1 MNNNKCVICFKV
13 KGKRICKLKESS
25 FVCPRCCAEIRNTDC
40 SGCSHYIQA
49 AKHSLQKM
57 KKSKSK
63 EFTVI
68 IDPEIDDAVD
78 KALALVERGDIEAGE
93 KSLIDLIKIHPHL
106 HIVQYGMGTVLA
118 MKGNYAESIVHFD
131 NCLEIFPY
139 FAEAWFNRGNS
150 YKNLFN
156 IGEAIRSFQKV
167 IEFGDSQDDFVKSSK
182 QIINHMAQ
190 SIFKDTGLSLDLYV
204 KSMDDFNNAF
214 SIMQNR
220 EYERAIAEFQNVL
233 KLNKTNAQTHGNLG
247 LCYAFLG
254 HKEKAIQAFDQALA
268 IDPEYE
274 PATMNKAIVLSLKNG
289 EKLPDDSVKTIE
301 YYKEVA
307 EERIK

>member
-1 MNNNKCVICFKV
+1 MKNNKCVICHKE
-13 KGKRICKLKESS
+13 KGKRLCKQRERS
-25 FVCPRCCAEIRNTDC
+25 FVCPRCCAKIRNGDC
-40 SGCSHYIQA
+40 DGCFHYVQA
-49 AKHSLQKM
+49 AKHSLEKM
-57 KKSKSK
+57 KKMKFK
-63 EFTVI
+63 EFTAISVS
-68 IDPEIDDAVD
+68 EINDAVD
-78 KALALVERGDIEAGE
+78 SALALVERGDINAGE
-93 KSLIDLIKIHPHL
+93 KSLLNLIKKHPNL
-106 HIVQYGMGTVLA
+106 YIVQYGMGTVLA

-131 NCLEIFPY
+131 NCLEIFPC

-167 IEFGDSQDDFVKSSK
+167 IEFGDSRDDFVKSAE
-182 QIINHMAQ
+182 QMIDYMAQ